1 MILGKNKVALRTY
14 NDIIK
19 EVNATFSNPDKTS
32 DDFVTELVDSVV
44 LSVLENFANFSY
56 EFPEVDVG
64 IIPLSV
70 LFIDNNESVIHR
82 MCIDEEQM
90 WDGYGMKQFLKNK
103 EGDIIDY
110 LQVVFNSHLNSIQ
123 LTNDTGPSNQ
133 SGILKMLSGLLP
145 NKKEDFLGHRKN
157 TTIYV
162 SQELTFAK
170 FELSNIIQEQIT
182 QNIEFDFEEGQIRIY
197 TDDLPFDKDDNL
209 SLVEVIEK
217 LIERSV
223 REIVADYITTPDL
236 LSSIEHMSRI
246 NRGDFNSSYVT
257 TEILVWVLFV
267 LLLLLM
273 VKGIIEGSI
282 SSGKLVVKAFSKTK
296 DKKKL

>member
-1 MILGKNKVALRTY
+1 MTGVKNKVVFRTY
-14 NDIIK
+14 SDIIK
-19 EVNATFSNPDKTS
+19 EVNETFSNPDKTS
-32 DDFVTELVDSVV
+32 DEFVAELVESVV

-56 EFPEVDVG
+56 ELPEVDVV

-82 MCIDEEQM
+82 MSIDEEQM
-90 WDGYGMKQFLKNK
+90 WDGYGMKQFLMNK
-103 EGDIIDY
+103 EGDIIDF

-123 LTNDTGPSNQ
+123 MTNDTGPNNSV
-133 SGILKMLSGLLP
+133 GIAKMLSDVLP
-145 NKKEDFLGHRKN
+145 NKKKDFGGHKKN
-157 TTIYV
+157 ATISV
-162 SQELTFAK
+162 LQELTFAK
-170 FELSNIIQEQIT
+170 FELSNILQEQIT

-197 TDDLPFDKDDNL
+197 TDDLPFDKDVNL

-223 REIVADYITTPDL
+223 RDIVAVYIITPDV
-236 LSSIEHMSRI
+236 LSSIEYMSRL
-246 NRGDFNSSYVT
+246 NRGEFNSSYVA
-257 TEILVWVLFV
+257 TEILVWILFI

-273 VKGIIEGSI
+273 AKGIIEGAI
-282 SSGKLVVKAFSKTK
+282 SSGKLVVKALSKTK